1 MRTNS
6 RKTTLG
12 NYICKIGKYDI
23 RQKIEQPRAR
33 KLQGRVEMIPGTKEA
48 SICQGR
54 KVIEKGFKD
63 CVDAIKKAYEL
74 VVKNGDA
81 QNICKRT
88 LKKYNIS

>member
-1 MRTNS
+1 MGSNS

-23 RQKIEQPRAR
+23 RQKIEQPRTK
-33 KLQGRVEMIPGTKEA
+33 KLQGRIDMVPGSKEA

-54 KVIEKGFKD
+54 NVIEKGFKD

-74 VVKNGDA
+74 VVKNGEA
-81 QNICKRT
+81 QNVCKRT
-88 LKKYNIS
+88 LRKYKIS

>member
-1 MRTNS
+1 MATNT

-23 RQKIEQPRAR
+23 RQKIEQPRTR
-33 KLQGRVEMIPGTKEA
+33 KFQGRVDIIPGTKEA

-63 CVDAIKKAYEL
+63 CLDAIKKAYEL
-74 VVKNGDA
+74 LVKSGEDVNV
-81 QNICKRT
+81 CKRT
-88 LKKYNIS
+88 LRKYNIS